1 MAVQV
6 FFHPVLLSLSCVL
19 VYHASDSAPSFLFW
33 KFIIDELARLRPRV
47 SFFYSVLSSLSCVL
61 AYSASDSAPIF
72 FFALPKKKTVAGGQK
87 KKGALYGL
95 SKGSIQPGL
104 LAAAHACRAS
114 SKGLCAPPD
123 AQPLTLAVCAAW
135 QRHCRFHS
143 VRLNGEKAEN
153 LLKRPAMLRR
163 TIRDSAMPHLPNPTA
178 QTSAA
183 FVRWKGD
190 AAA

>member
-1 MAVQV
+1 MRGCGRAFSCLNSV
-6 FFHPVLLSLSCVL
+6 FLSLSCIPV
-19 VYHASDSAPSFLFW
+19 
-33 KFIIDELARLRPRV
+33 
-47 SFFYSVLSSLSCVL
+47 
-61 AYSASDSAPIF
+61 YSASESAPIF

-95 SKGSIQPGL
+95 DKGTVQQIFQRTAG
-104 LAAAHACRAS
+104 AYRAS
-114 SKGLCAPPD
+114 SEGLCAPPD

-135 QRHCRFHS
+135 WCHCRFHI

-153 LLKRPAMLRR
+153 LLKRPALPRR
-163 TIRDSAMPHLPNPTA
+163 TTRDSAMPHLPNPTA